1 MQTTLMAA
9 GPLDVSVGPS
19 RAMLTLQRTMELAG
33 WEVDYVD
40 LDLTGNAPKAEIK
53 VRRHDGRW
61 LWARVDKLGRCTLE
75 TFQRET
81 SLGES
86 ACYGK
91 RAPRR
96 YRHEDHF
103 LGRRTPE
110 GPRAMLRLMTEYI
123 ADNALYPVAL
133 ADVRSAWAAV
143 MAAPTRQRISKHEDR
158 RTGIDRDRA
167 RAATNSRG
175 MDSRT
180 R

>member
-1 MQTTLMAA
+1 MSMAQRYA
-9 GPLDVSVGPS
+9 GFLDRESHHAATPVKGE
-19 RAMLTLQRTMELAG
+19 AMLTLQRTMALAG

-40 LDLTGNAPKAEIK
+40 LDLTGGAPKAEIK
-53 VRRHDGRW
+53 VRRHDGHW
-61 LWARVDKLGRCTLE
+61 LWARVDQLGRCTLE

-91 RAPRR
+91 RAPRC

-103 LGRRTPE
+103 LGRRRPE
-110 GPRAMLRLMTEYI
+110 GARAMLRLMTDYI

-143 MAAPTRQRISKHEDR
+143 MAAPTRLIAPPNAPGKPP
-158 RTGIDRDRA
+158 
-167 RAATNSRG
+167 AANERNKG
-175 MDSRT
+175 FK
-180 R
+180 